1 MKYVKETLVGLAFCV
16 ATAAAMSN
24 PEKHDA
30 TPVRFVPQPY
40 PNVTVKDPLF
50 KAGPVPVETKPAR
63 EPLFKP
69 RTF

>member
-16 ATAAAMSN
+16 ATAAAMSGQD
-24 PEKHDA
+24 KYTA
-30 TPVRFVPQPY
+30 APVRFVPQPY

-50 KAGPVPVETKPAR
+50 KAGPIPAATNPAQ